1 MSVDWDLLIEN
12 HLEKGEK
19 KMSLDLLM
27 ESIGEVLAEAD
38 DSFLISEQQGGG
50 RFSVNIPIP
59 RLVPTEAW
67 GDPKN
72 ISRQDVDKV
81 FSVFRKA
88 ASVKDRISMINS
100 FLDPATARRK
110 APGGKVN
117 TLLSVM
123 QVIEAL
129 QAALNDY
136 SESSAGFVFEGFM
149 AALTGGR
156 QEAGRVGGT
165 LPIEDFITETGENV
179 SLKLLSPKTN
189 IHGSFTNLID
199 YLFVRGASEI
209 KYLVAYKLVESST
222 VTELAIW
229 DFIINRNNIVDV
241 MEQSGNTNKTFGD
254 KAAEVK
260 QWIQRYEE
268 TPEWRQQMAA
278 LMSQTP
284 GYSKIRGILLKT
296 GDEEEEEEEEKDK
309 KPDNTY
315 AIRIAKERLAKIES
329 DVEQA
334 AKNFASGKGPD
345 FEKWW
350 SENVSDESL
359 EKAGRLSAG
368 QKNSTKKAL
377 KKAFDSASGK
387 LSESFFGD
395 FDARE
400 KSLLSEAKGSSG
412 AGGEEKDGGAQWSI
426 SGTQMQ
432 KMRSLINLD
441 YYGQINFSQGNID
454 ELSKIYI
461 DKLGEDIMTILN
473 ATKEFTEKIG
483 TYFIAENRGEAA
495 SANKEARDQGKIIV
509 DALEKDPTGTTGEE
523 IT

>member
-12 HLEKGEK
+12 HLDKGEK
-19 KMSLDLLM
+19 KMSLGLLM
-27 ESIGEVLAEAD
+27 ESISEVLAEVEEQE
-38 DSFLISEQQGGG
+38 SFLISEQQGGG

-59 RLVPTEAW
+59 KLIPTEAW
-67 GDPKN
+67 GNPEN

-100 FLDPATARRK
+100 FLDPAAAKRK

-179 SLKLLSPKTN
+179 SLKLLSPKTS

-199 YLFVRGASEI
+199 YLFVRGGEKSSEI
-209 KYLVAYKLVESST
+209 KYLIAYKKVESSE

-241 MEQSGNTNKTFGD
+241 MDQSGNANKTFGD

-260 QWIQRYEE
+260 QWIQKYDGS
-268 TPEWRQQMAA
+268 PEWRQQMAA

-284 GYSKIRGILLKT
+284 GYDKKRGILLKT
-296 GDEEEEEEEEKDK
+296 GDEEEKEKEK

-315 AIRIAKERLAKIES
+315 ANRIAKERYAKIES
-329 DVEQA
+329 GVEQA

-350 SENVSDESL
+350 SENVSDEQL

-368 QKNSTKKAL
+368 QKNTTKKAL
-377 KKAFDSASGK
+377 KKVFDSASGK

-400 KSLLSEAKGSSG
+400 KSLLSEAKGSS
-412 AGGEEKDGGAQWSI
+412 ADGGAQWSI
-426 SGTQMQ
+426 SGAQMQ
-432 KMRSLINLD
+432 NMRSLINLD
-441 YYGQINFSQGNID
+441 YYGEINFSQGNID

-483 TYFIAENRGEAA
+483 TYFVAENRGEAA

-509 DALEKDPTGTTGEE
+509 DALEKDPTGTTGKE
-523 IT
+523 TT

>member
-1 MSVDWDLLIEN
+1 
-12 HLEKGEK
+12 
-19 KMSLDLLM
+19 
-27 ESIGEVLAEAD
+27 
-38 DSFLISEQQGGG
+38 
-50 RFSVNIPIP
+50 
-59 RLVPTEAW
+59 
-67 GDPKN
+67 
-72 ISRQDVDKV
+72 
-81 FSVFRKA
+81 
-88 ASVKDRISMINS
+88 MINS
-100 FLDPATARRK
+100 FLDPAAARRK

-199 YLFVRGASEI
+199 YLFIRGASEI
-209 KYLVAYKLVESST
+209 KYLIAYKKVESST

-241 MEQSGNTNKTFGD
+241 MEQSGNANKTFGD

-260 QWIQRYEE
+260 QWIQKYEE
-268 TPEWRQQMAA
+268 TPEAEWRQQMAA

-296 GDEEEEEEEEKDK
+296 GDEEEEEEKEK

-315 AIRIAKERLAKIES
+315 ANRIARERYAKIES

-359 EKAGRLSAG
+359 EKAGKLSAWSKKDAKRK
-368 QKNSTKKAL
+368 QKKK
-377 KKAFDSASGK
+377 FDSASGK

-412 AGGEEKDGGAQWSI
+412 AGDKEKDGGAQWSI

-441 YYGQINFSQGNID
+441 YYGEINFSQGNID

-483 TYFIAENRGEAA
+483 TYFVAENRGEAA

-523 IT
+523 TT